1 MRTIEELT
9 QALTADEI
17 LEVWLTALEALG
29 VPARSWRKAGVARS
43 ILRVVAKSYEGFV
56 LVMVAAI
63 KGGFLDTAEG
73 PWLTRLA
80 FSAFNVV
87 RPTAT
92 FASGYVTLTNAGGGV
107 YNPTPYELTF
117 LWEAGKKAYR
127 NTGAFSLNPGET
139 KTVPVEA
146 VEAGAA
152 SSAPPGA
159 INKLEAVLPGV
170 TVSNAASV
178 IGSDELPDAELRQLC
193 RDKLAALSLRGPRGA
208 YAYAVRS
215 ALRVDGSPV
224 DINRLSV
231 SPQSSTGQVT
241 IYVASPTGAPASSD
255 LDAIRERIELV
266 ARPDSVTTSVLP
278 AMSTPFSR
286 TLTVWARAEPGLA
299 AATVKELALAKVV
312 GLQRDWPISGY
323 VKPPSLQGYLYADA
337 LAGVVQSA
345 HPAIFDV
352 DGAGADMPLAPGQ
365 IASLSITC
373 NVQLVQVPG

>member
-9 QALTADEI
+9 QAISSDEI
-17 LEVWLTALEALG
+17 LEVWLTALEKLG

-43 ILRVVAKSYEGFV
+43 IMRVVSKSYEGFI
-56 LVMVAAI
+56 LIMVAAI

-92 FASGYVTLTNAGGGV
+92 FASGFATFTNGGGGV
-107 YNPTPYELTF
+107 FNFNPYEVTL
-117 LWEAGKKAYR
+117 LWEAGGKAYR
-127 NTGAFSLNPGET
+127 NTVAFSLNPGET
-139 KTVPVEA
+139 KTIAIEA
-146 VEAGAA
+146 IEAGAS
-152 SSAPPGA
+152 SSAPPGV

-170 TVSNAASV
+170 TVSNASSV
-178 IGSDELPDAELRQLC
+178 IGSDELKDAELRQLC

-224 DINRLSV
+224 DINRLSI

-241 IYVASPTGAPASSD
+241 IYVASPSGVPAASD
-255 LDAIRERIELV
+255 LTAIRDRIEAV
-266 ARPDSVTTSVLP
+266 ARPDSVTTSVF
-278 AMSTPFSR
+278 ASSGASFSR
-286 TLTVWARAEPGLA
+286 TLTVWARADVGLA
-299 AATVKELALAKVV
+299 AATVKELVLAQIV
-312 GLQRDWPISGY
+312 GLQRDWPIAGY
-323 VKPPSLQGYLYADA
+323 VKPPSTQGYLYADA
-337 LAGVVQSA
+337 LAGVARSA

-352 DGAGADMPLAPGQ
+352 DGAGADMALAPGQ
-365 IASLSITC
+365 IAVLLVAV
-373 NVQLVQVPG
+373 NVQLVPVVG